1 MTCPPSAARN
11 RPSRKLYSAGG
22 PPHTRA
28 MPEGKFDREFLRG
41 ALALTGRSEVDR
53 LLLVSDHPLSPAEVR
68 GRPIKK
74 KLVYAVTSEAIA
86 NQIRAKKYAA
96 VLIPP
101 YDYTRIEKIKV
112 AVVAAQSAG
121 VVHDGDTILAL
132 TGPGQDKI
140 VDTLVKVDIGS
151 EDPEEKIRVDTLGLP
166 SEFSSQVVESLV
178 HTAMEIGAEGY
189 EGHPVGTII
198 VIGDSTAV
206 MEKSRQLILN
216 PFQGISEAERNALDP
231 PIREAVK
238 TFSALDGAFIIRE
251 DGVVLAAGRYLLTMS
266 RDVKLPMGLGA
277 RHSAAASITAESKC
291 IAITVSQTTG
301 TVRVFKEGEIVLEL
315 RQKLRRV

>member
-1 MTCPPSAARN
+1 
-11 RPSRKLYSAGG
+11 
-22 PPHTRA
+22 

-41 ALALTGRSEVDR
+41 ALALMSRPEVDR
-53 LLLVSDHPLSPAEVR
+53 LLYVSDHPLTPAELR
-68 GRPIKK
+68 GRPAKR
-74 KLVYAVTSEAIA
+74 KLVYAVTTDALA
-86 NQIRAKKYAA
+86 NPLKAKKYTT
-96 VLIPP
+96 VIIPP
-101 YDYTRIEKIKV
+101 YDYTRVEKIKV
-112 AVVAAQSAG
+112 AVVAAQSSG
-121 VVHDGDTILAL
+121 LLKDGDTVLAL
-132 TGPGQDKI
+132 AGPGDDK
-140 VDTLVKVDIGS
+140 VMDTLVKVTIGS

-166 SEFSSQVVESLV
+166 PEFSSQVVESLI
-178 HTAMEIGAEGY
+178 HTSMEIGAEGY

-251 DGVVLAAGRYLLTMS
+251 DGVVLSAGRYLLSSS
-266 RDVKLPMGLGA
+266 REVKLPMGLGA
-277 RHSAAASITAESKC
+277 RHSAAASISAESKA

-301 TVRVFKEGEIVLEL
+301 AVRVFREGEIVLEL
-315 RQKLRRV
+315 RQRMRRV

>member
-1 MTCPPSAARN
+1 
-11 RPSRKLYSAGG
+11 
-22 PPHTRA
+22 

-41 ALALTGRSEVDR
+41 ALALTARSDVDR
-53 LLLVSDHPLSPAEVR
+53 LVLVSDHPLSPTEIR
-68 GRPIKK
+68 GRPIKR
-74 KLVYAVTSEAIA
+74 KLVYAVTSAAIA
-86 NQIRAKKYAA
+86 KQLHAKKYTA
-96 VLIPP
+96 VVIPP

-121 VVHDGDTILAL
+121 LVRDGDTILAL
-132 TGPGQDKI
+132 TGPGQDRF

-151 EDPEEKIRVDTLGLP
+151 EDPEEKLRVDMLGLP
-166 SEFSSQVVESLV
+166 PEFSSQVVESLI

-189 EGHPVGTII
+189 EGHPVGTIL

-206 MEKSRQLILN
+206 MEKSRQLTLN

-231 PIREAVK
+231 PIRDAVK

-266 RDVKLPMGLGA
+266 RDVKVPMGLGA
-277 RHSAAASITAESKC
+277 RHSAAASISAETK
-291 IAITVSQTTG
+291 AVALTVSQTTG
-301 TVRVFKEGEIVLEL
+301 SVRVFREGEIVLEL